1 MKALVVDDEPA
12 FCEVLRDF
20 LVEKGYHVV
29 VASDGDEAIRLYK
42 QDRPDIV
49 LMDVQMPGK
58 NGLETLRELKAHD
71 PKAAFIIVSAVEDF
85 ETVQQA
91 KAEGVFFIHKPINF
105 HSLELAIE
113 TNL

>member
-42 QDRPDIV
+42 QDRPDVV
-49 LMDVQMPGK
+49 LMDMQMPGK
-58 NGLETLRELKAHD
+58 NGLETLRELKALD
-71 PKAAFIIVSAVEDF
+71 PETAIVMFSAAVDF
-85 ETVQQA
+85 ETVQKA
-91 KAEGVFFIHKPINF
+91 KAEGAFFINKPVNF
-105 HSLELAIE
+105 HSLELAIA
-113 TNL
+113 TKL